1 MRADYSVLLDA
12 CVLIPMPL
20 SDSLLRMAEAARL
33 YLPKWSDAIMQEV
46 TRNLIGKFKVEPAK
60 AQRRED
66 EIRRH
71 FPEAWVEGFE
81 PLIEA
86 MTNDPKDRHVLAAA
100 VRSHSALIVT
110 YNRRDFPKSS
120 LDQFDIEVQGPSTFL
135 RGLYDLD
142 PGLTVH
148 KLHEQAKAIGIT
160 LERLLLRLSKNV
172 PGFVQYFAEEQGIS
186 LASEQTTSRQ

>member
-1 MRADYSVLLDA
+1 
-12 CVLIPMPL
+12 
-20 SDSLLRMAEAARL
+20 
-33 YLPKWSDAIMQEV
+33 
-46 TRNLIGKFKVEPAK
+46 
-60 AQRRED
+60 
-66 EIRRH
+66 
-71 FPEAWVEGFE
+71 
-81 PLIEA
+81 

>member
-1 MRADYSVLLDA
+1 
-12 CVLIPMPL
+12 
-20 SDSLLRMAEAARL
+20 
-33 YLPKWSDAIMQEV
+33 MQEV
-46 TRNLIGKFKVEPAK
+46 TRNLIGKLHVEPAK
-60 AQRRED
+60 AQRREK

-120 LDQFDIEVQGPSTFL
+120 VEQFDIEVQGPSTFL
-135 RGLYDLD
+135 RGLYALD

-148 KLHEQAKAIGIT
+148 KLHEQAKAIGIGID
-160 LERLLLRLSKNV
+160 RLLLSLSKNA
-172 PGFVQYFAEEQGIS
+172 PGFVQYFCEEQGIS
-186 LASEQTTSRQ
+186 LPTEATSPE

>member
-20 SDSLLRMAEAARL
+20 SDSLLRMAEAPRL